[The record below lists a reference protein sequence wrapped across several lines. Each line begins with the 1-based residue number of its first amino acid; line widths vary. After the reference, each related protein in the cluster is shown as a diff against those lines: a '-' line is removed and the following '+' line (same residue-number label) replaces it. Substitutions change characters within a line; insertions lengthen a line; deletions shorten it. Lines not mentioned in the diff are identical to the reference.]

1 MRLRCV
7 LLALV
12 LLAGGCGEERAEPS
26 ESGAPAT
33 DRPSVY
39 VVNYPLQYFAE
50 RMGGELVEVHFP
62 APRDVDPAYWSPDPD
77 TIAGYQSA
85 DVILLNGAGYAR
97 WVNHASLPRTRMVYT
112 SAGFAEDYIDVEQTV
127 THTHGPGAEHS
138 HRGTAFTTW
147 LKPTLAIQ
155 QAEAVRDALTGLR
168 PEHEETFRFAMSR
181 LEAQLMSV
189 DDRLSAA
196 AQKLAG
202 RPVIFSHPVYQYLI
216 AGYRLNARSV
226 HWEPDQMPDE
236 TQWEELR
243 ELLGNHPAKLMIW
256 EAQPLAATRERLE
269 EIGIASVVF
278 DPCAHVCEGGYV
290 KVMQQNAEAL
300 EAAISP
306 PP

>member
-7 LLALV
+7 LLGSA
-12 LLAGGCGEERAEPS
+12 LLAVGCAEDRTEHSEPS
-26 ESGAPAT
+26 APT
-33 DRPSVY
+33 TSRLSVY

-155 QAEAVRDALTGLR
+155 QADRRRAASGNKTSDRNMIVLR
-168 PEHEETFRFAMSR
+168 ADTA
-181 LEAQLMSV
+181 
-189 DDRLSAA
+189 
-196 AQKLAG
+196 
-202 RPVIFSHPVYQYLI
+202 
-216 AGYRLNARSV
+216 
-226 HWEPDQMPDE
+226 
-236 TQWEELR
+236 
-243 ELLGNHPAKLMIW
+243 
-256 EAQPLAATRERLE
+256 
-269 EIGIASVVF
+269 
-278 DPCAHVCEGGYV
+278 
-290 KVMQQNAEAL
+290 
-300 EAAISP
+300 
-306 PP
+306 